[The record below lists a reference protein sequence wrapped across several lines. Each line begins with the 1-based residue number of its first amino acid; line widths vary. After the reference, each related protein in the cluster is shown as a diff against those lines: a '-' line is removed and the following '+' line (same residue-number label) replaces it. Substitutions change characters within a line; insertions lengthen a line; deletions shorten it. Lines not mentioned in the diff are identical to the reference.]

1 MLKSTMTVQ
10 ELLLQD
16 SNIIIPVGASKLQSI
31 LLTMRDYKQKLEAS
45 TACLELLELELS
57 EAKKEIEAL
66 RSVRVRCTSVD
77 IDLRDL

>member
-16 SNIIIPVGASKLQSI
+16 SNTIIPVGAAKLQSI
-31 LLTMRDYKQKLEAS
+31 LRTMRDYKQRLEA
-45 TACLELLELELS
+45 TNACLELLELELS
-57 EAKKEIEAL
+57 ETKKELEAL
-66 RSVRVRCTSVD
+66 KNVRVRCTGID

>member
-16 SNIIIPVGASKLQSI
+16 SNIIIPVGAAKLQSI
-31 LLTMRDYKQKLEAS
+31 LLTMRDYKQKLEATNAYS
-45 TACLELLELELS
+45 ELLELELS
-57 EAKKEIEAL
+57 EAKKELEVL
-66 RSVRVRCTSVD
+66 KSVRVRCTGID